1 MNFRNYINGKWVAAK
16 SGKTFE
22 NRSPADVT
30 DLIGLFPA
38 SDVSDVNA
46 AVEAAKN
53 AFDNWRRTPAPK
65 RGELMFKVG
74 DILTRRKEE
83 IAHAMTREMG
93 KVLKET
99 RGDVQEAIDT
109 AYLHGGE
116 GRRMFGYSAP
126 SELRNKMGWT
136 TRAPIGVCALITPW
150 NFPLAIP
157 TWKSFPAL
165 VAGNTIVL
173 KPASFTPHSS
183 QLLFEVL
190 EEAGFPDGVANLVQG
205 SGREVGTPLARH
217 PDVKVV
223 SFTGSSE
230 VGRDMAAFAGRD
242 LKRISLE
249 LGGKNAQIVMPDAD
263 IDLALDGT
271 LWGAFG
277 TTGQRC
283 TATSRLIIHRD
294 IHRSYVEKLVERTNK
309 LKLGNGLDES
319 VEVGPTVDISRVDAI
334 MPYMAIGAKE
344 GDLLCGGYKPDDSHL
359 RRGSFFKPTIFDN
372 VKPNAR
378 IAKEEIFGPV
388 LSVIEVKSL
397 EEAVA
402 VLNDSAYGLSASIYT
417 RDVNKAFAAMQDI
430 DTGIVYVNAPTIGA
444 ECHYP
449 FGGTKDTG
457 NGHREGAH
465 TVYEVFTEWKTF
477 YVDYSGQLQKA
488 QITE

>member
-1 MNFRNYINGKWVAAK
+1 MNFRNYINGRWVTAK

-46 AVEAAKN
+46 AVEAAKQ
-53 AFDNWRRTPAPK
+53 AFDSWRRTPAPK
-65 RGELMFKVG
+65 RGELLFKVG

-263 IDLALDGT
+263 VDLAMEGT

-294 IHRSYVEKLVERTNK
+294 IHRSYVEKLVERANK

-334 MPYMAIGAKE
+334 MPYMEIGAKE
-344 GDLLCGGYKPDDSHL
+344 GNLLCGGYKPDDSHL

-372 VKPNAR
+372 VKPDAR

-388 LSVIEVKSL
+388 LTVIEVKSL
-397 EEAVA
+397 EEAIA

-488 QITE
+488 QINE